1 MISIKTFLTIN
12 VVLVVFI
19 MVLAGSFGATYF
31 AQQGIVKDLEKSRL
45 DSIQRLFAVAENY
58 FKPIMQSLESA
69 GKDKEIMQALHN
81 SSEVA
86 RIKASEKITDWLKK
100 DPKSES
106 YALYTSDCVL
116 LAADTASWESLKS
129 GYSARFFCEAV
140 EQKKAAYISAFFS
153 SKLSQQMVMAVAVPI
168 QTNSLIIGWAV
179 SMVPLEGLNNQFDSF
194 LKESPNI
201 HYHILDRERKAFLA
215 EERGEEELEE
225 IKEAEQI
232 AVSKK
237 LESNLKEGLIELN
250 QEGDF
255 IVFQEFEY
263 LTIYVDETRD
273 EVFSQ
278 LKIMQKYSL
287 LSNVMVI
294 LILIVMIWWFGGML
308 TKPIEKMTRAVEEIT
323 RGKFEFR
330 LEKSYIIE
338 IQQLT
343 EALNR
348 ILSSLKLAVKYAHKD
363 EQAEVQKAA
372 ESMVGKNKNKKI
384 MRKK

>member
-1 MISIKTFLTIN
+1 
-12 VVLVVFI
+12 
-19 MVLAGSFGATYF
+19 
-31 AQQGIVKDLEKSRL
+31 
-45 DSIQRLFAVAENY
+45 
-58 FKPIMQSLESA
+58 
-69 GKDKEIMQALHN
+69 
-81 SSEVA
+81 
-86 RIKASEKITDWLKK
+86 
-100 DPKSES
+100 
-106 YALYTSDCVL
+106 
-116 LAADTASWESLKS
+116 
-129 GYSARFFCEAV
+129 
-140 EQKKAAYISAFFS
+140 
-153 SKLSQQMVMAVAVPI
+153 
-168 QTNSLIIGWAV
+168 
-179 SMVPLEGLNNQFDSF
+179 
-194 LKESPNI
+194 
-201 HYHILDRERKAFLA
+201 LA